1 MIDYLAIIGD
11 SSDNIPG
18 VKWVGPKGAIWLI
31 QKYHTLENIY
41 DHIDEISASLK
52 EKLIASK
59 EIALQGKSLVQL
71 MEVPTLVN
79 TPREEFATKINFSHF
94 RDILINQY
102 QFTSMEKNI
111 KELQD
116 MYEKPQQTSL
126 FG

>member
-1 MIDYLAIIGD
+1 VQQY
-11 SSDNIPG
+11 N
-18 VKWVGPKGAIWLI
+18 
-31 QKYHTLENIY
+31 TLENIY
-41 DHIDEISASLK
+41 DHIDDISASLK

-59 EIALQGKSLVQL
+59 DLALQGKSLVQL
-71 MEVPTLVN
+71 MEVPSLVG
-79 TPREEFATKINFSHF
+79 TPREEFATNINFSHF
-94 RDILINQY
+94 RDVLINQY